1 MQKHKW
7 FAGFLL
13 TTLLTISFTPLSA
26 TAEGT
31 LSLSVQ
37 VAGDGEYSHDLQDEA
52 WDVSLYQLAAIDEYG
67 HIRMVFDEESETAR
81 KIVSRL
87 SDSGADMDAGEAEEL
102 ALEAAALTG
111 WAAPSEDAWD
121 GTVSGLSKA
130 PDECVAMENG
140 TGSSF
145 GLTSGIY
152 LIISENVR
160 TDSGVYSFQPSLV
173 QISDDAT
180 EIFLKPEL
188 EMPEMEEPK
197 QESVQE
203 TEPEES
209 TQEIVRTGEVSYL
222 MPALAAVFVSGF
234 LVYWNR
240 RKQ

>member
-1 MQKHKW
+1 MRKHKW
-7 FAGFLL
+7 FAGSLL
-13 TTLLTISFTPLSA
+13 AVLLAVSFTPLSA
-26 TAEGT
+26 AAEGM
-31 LSLSVQ
+31 LSLSIR
-37 VAGDGEYSHDLQDEA
+37 VAGDGEYSRDLQDEA

-67 HIRMVFDEESETAR
+67 HIDVVFDEERETVR
-81 KIVSRL
+81 KIISLL
-87 SDSGADMDAGEAEEL
+87 SDSDAGEAEEL

-173 QISDDAT
+173 QILDDNT

-188 EMPEMEEPK
+188 EMPKTEESRP
-197 QESVQE
+197 ESIQE
-203 TEPEES
+203 TEPEDP